1 MTCSMGAVSCARH
14 ARMPTATIMV
24 IDFRSRE
31 ADAWHEAMAA
41 R

>member
-14 ARMPTATIMV
+14 ARMPTATMV